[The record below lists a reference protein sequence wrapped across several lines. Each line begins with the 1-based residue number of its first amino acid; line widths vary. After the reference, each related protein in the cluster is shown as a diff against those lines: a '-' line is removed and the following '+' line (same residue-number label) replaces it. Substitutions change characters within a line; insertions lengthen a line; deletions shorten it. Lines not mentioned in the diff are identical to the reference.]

1 MVIYE
6 SINLI
11 NGKRY
16 IGKDK
21 HNDPK
26 YLGSGK
32 LLNKA
37 IKKYGRENFIKTI
50 LEQCE
55 SEEHMSER
63 ERHWIRITN
72 AQNSD
77 TYYNI
82 GEGGNGGDNITHN
95 PKRDDFI
102 KRMTVINNDPK
113 YQRTKVGHS
122 SITKQNM
129 KQSAIGRY
137 TLEWFQQKY
146 GTEIGLELYTERN
159 QRLSAR
165 YLNDSN
171 KSWLNNLTPDML
183 KHLLKEKTQEQIKQ
197 EYNITHKRLYKK
209 YMEFW
214 NCRTYSEVKHRILQ

>member
-6 SINLI
+6 TINKI

-50 LEQCE
+50 LEHCE

-63 ERHWIRITN
+63 ERHWIKITN
-72 AQNSD
+72 AQTSD
-77 TYYNI
+77 LYYNI
-82 GEGGNGGDNITHN
+82 GEGGIGGDNITNN
-95 PKRDDFI
+95 PNRDEFI
-102 KRMTVINNDPK
+102 QKVKENRKTHPK
-113 YQRTKVGHS
+113 WRPTQKN
-122 SITKQNM
+122 KQNM
-129 KQSAIGRY
+129 KTAAIGRY
-137 TLEWFQQKY
+137 TLEWFQSKY
-146 GTEIGLELYTERN
+146 GLEYGSRLYSERN
-159 QRLSAR
+159 KHLSTR

-171 KSWLNNLTPDML
+171 KSWLDNLTADSL
-183 KHLLKEKTQEQIKQ
+183 KKLLQEKTQEQIKQ
-197 EYNITHKRLYKK
+197 EFNITHKRLYKK
-209 YMEFW
+209 YLEFW
-214 NCRTYSEVKHRILQ
+214 NCRTYSEVKRLIL

>member
-6 SINLI
+6 TINMI

-21 HNDPK
+21 HNDPR

-37 IKKYGRENFIKTI
+37 IKKYGRENFTKTI
-50 LEQCE
+50 LEHCK

-77 TYYNI
+77 IYYNI
-82 GEGGNGGDNITHN
+82 SEGGSGGDNITHN
-95 PKRDDFI
+95 PNRDLFI
-102 KRMTVINNDPK
+102 
-113 YQRTKVGHS
+113 QRIKENRKTHPS
-122 SITKQNM
+122 WQPTEQNKQNM